1 MLVSFSGD
9 LFFPAVLSCGA
20 LHFIL
25 ASSVAV
31 IPYLSLIVYMITCIS
46 NRFQSTLVHYS
57 EYVAVVREDS
67 DVQHFDLSCDYVELT
82 RITSVVI
89 E

>member
-1 MLVSFSGD
+1 M
-9 LFFPAVLSCGA
+9 SC
-20 LHFIL
+20 
-25 ASSVAV
+25 SSN
-31 IPYLSLIVYMITCIS
+31 MITCIS

-57 EYVAVVREDS
+57 EYVAVAREDS
-67 DVQHFDLSCDYVELT
+67 DVQHFDLSCDIVGLT